1 MKALALLA
9 LLLVPVALA
18 LPHAAAPR
26 ATPAVPTEVS
36 FTSESGGGP
45 DHLLRVRL
53 NNTGGA
59 GSAILEVKTKDGSVL
74 MLQKLDLA
82 AGEQRTFELAGNPT
96 TYTVDYRLPL
106 AESIS
111 TIDLGACPRIAG
123 EVDIESSASLL
134 QEMVGGGHHC
144 LAGKA

>member
-1 MKALALLA
+1 
-9 LLLVPVALA
+9 
-18 LPHAAAPR
+18 
-26 ATPAVPTEVS
+26 
-36 FTSESGGGP
+36 
-45 DHLLRVRL
+45 VRL

-59 GSAILEVKTKDGSVL
+59 GSAILEIKTKDGSVL